1 MAGGA
6 EIMSTM
12 TPTMMTP
19 ALAVM
24 ATAGSALANSPGVRK
39 AAILLV
45 NLGQERA
52 AAVLKHMNDAEVEAI
67 TAQISQ
73 LDMITSA
80 ETDEVLTEFHT
91 MMVARAHIAQ
101 GGFGFA
107 QKLLENSI
115 GAERAAEIIDR
126 LHAAAVQMPFQFL
139 HRADPAQLRG
149 FIAEEHPQVIA
160 LVLAHMTPD
169 KASLLLSGLP
179 AYQQA
184 IVAHRIA
191 VMDRTSPEIIRA
203 VELVLERK
211 LSSMLQPAE
220 VSRVGG
226 VDPLVNII
234 NRSDRPTERQIVEGL
249 EGLDPALAE
258 EVKSRMFMFED
269 IVGLDDRSVQ
279 QVLRQVDTADL
290 ALALKGV
297 TAVVRNKITGNLS
310 ERAAENLLDEVEML
324 GAVRLAQVEEAQQ
337 AIIRTI
343 RQLEEQGQITVR
355 RGNDEEFVV

>member
-1 MAGGA
+1 
-6 EIMSTM
+6 M
-12 TPTMMTP
+12 TAM
-19 ALAVM
+19 L
-24 ATAGSALANSPGVRK
+24 TAGSGSAILQMGVRK
-39 AAILLV
+39 AAVLLIQ
-45 NLGQERA
+45 LGKDRA
-52 AAVLKHMNDAEVEAI
+52 AQVMAHLGDAEVEAI
-67 TAQISQ
+67 
-73 LDMITSA
+73 SA
-80 ETDEVLTEFHT
+80 EIARLDAVTADESSQVLSEFHDLAT
-91 MMVARAHIAQ
+91 AHAHVTQ

-107 QKLLENSI
+107 QQLLEQSL
-115 GAERAAEIIDR
+115 GPERAKEIMER

-149 FIAEEHPQVIA
+149 FIADEHPQVIA
-160 LVLAHMTPD
+160 LVLAHMAAD

-179 AYQQA
+179 AHQQA
-184 IVAHRIA
+184 VVAHRIA
-191 VMDRTSPEIIRA
+191 VMDRTSPEIVRT
-203 VELVLERK
+203 VESILERK

-249 EGLDPALAE
+249 EGLDPSLAD

-297 TAVVRNKITGNLS
+297 SESVRSKITANLS
-310 ERAAENLLDEVEML
+310 ERAAENLLDEVELL

-337 AIIRTI
+337 GVIRTI
-343 RQLEEQGQITVR
+343 RQLEEQGQIMVR
-355 RGNDEEFVV
+355 RGNDDEFVV